1 MTTGEASAAVPE
13 SAPSTPP
20 PEPPALSRADRWLY
34 RVWTLT
40 WLFLFAMG
48 CAFVLYAF
56 EIQYRSPLVRAPH
69 VTLGSLAYVL
79 DHILRMTSWGVVL
92 IVFLT
97 GILPVRDV
105 TAAERPRALA
115 EALRAH
121 SPRAALFVLA
131 LALLGAVRDL
141 SELDLWNERFGEGL
155 YVGALGVKDWLSGTT
170 LGIAAV
176 VGFLALD
183 AWGGGGAAS
192 AARVGSPA
200 PTAVARLVSSALM
213 LDVLVRVV
221 TWPPSNF
228 AQDRHFEHIAICS
241 ATWEQA
247 IAAALVVADDP
258 LRQWRSLGAWFA
270 RNRAVFQL
278 LVMLEALRVVSHQDW
293 YYELAWLPY
302 LLEHSPTR
310 LVFFRGQLTNVSRI
324 AVLGPPLA
332 LALGA
337 LVVAF
342 HRRVAAND
350 AAATKPS
357 EGGGD
362 G

>member
-1 MTTGEASAAVPE
+1 MSTETTPATGGVGV
-13 SAPSTPP
+13 AP
-20 PEPPALSRADRWLY
+20 LSRADRWLY
-34 RVWTLT
+34 RVWTLC

-92 IVFLT
+92 IVFLH
-97 GILPVRDV
+97 GILPVRD
-105 TAAERPRALA
+105 ALPAERPRALA
-115 EALRAH
+115 AALRAH
-121 SPRAALFVLA
+121 SPRAALLVLA

-141 SELDLWNERFGEGL
+141 AELDLWDEHFGQGL
-155 YVGALGVKDWLSGTT
+155 YVGALGVRDWLSGTT
-170 LGIAAV
+170 LGTAAIV
-176 VGFLALD
+176 AFLMLD
-183 AWGGGGAAS
+183 AAHARGGGPAS
-192 AARVGSPA
+192 ATQAGPPGASATP
-200 PTAVARLVSSALM
+200 VAKLVSAALM

-221 TWPPSNF
+221 TWPPGNF

-241 ATWEQA
+241 ATWELA
-247 IAAALVVADDP
+247 LVAALLVADDP
-258 LRQWRSLGAWFA
+258 LRQLRSLGDWFA

-278 LVMLEALRVVSHQDW
+278 LVVLEALRVVSHQDW

-302 LLEHSPTR
+302 LLEHSPTK
-310 LVFFRGQLTNVSRI
+310 LVFFRGQLTSVTRV

-332 LALGA
+332 LALAA
-337 LVVAF
+337 LAVSF
-342 HRRVAAND
+342 HRRLAARPTSHD
-350 AAATKPS
+350 
-357 EGGGD
+357 GGGD

>member
-1 MTTGEASAAVPE
+1 
-13 SAPSTPP
+13 
-20 PEPPALSRADRWLY
+20 
-34 RVWTLT
+34 
-40 WLFLFAMG
+40 
-48 CAFVLYAF
+48 
-56 EIQYRSPLVRAPH
+56 
-69 VTLGSLAYVL
+69 
-79 DHILRMTSWGVVL
+79 
-92 IVFLT
+92 
-97 GILPVRDV
+97 
-105 TAAERPRALA
+105 
-115 EALRAH
+115 
-121 SPRAALFVLA
+121 
-131 LALLGAVRDL
+131 
-141 SELDLWNERFGEGL
+141 
-155 YVGALGVKDWLSGTT
+155 
-170 LGIAAV
+170 
-176 VGFLALD
+176 
-183 AWGGGGAAS
+183 
-192 AARVGSPA
+192 
-200 PTAVARLVSSALM
+200 
-213 LDVLVRVV
+213 
-221 TWPPSNF
+221 
-228 AQDRHFEHIAICS
+228 
-241 ATWEQA
+241 
-247 IAAALVVADDP
+247 VVADDP

>member
-1 MTTGEASAAVPE
+1 MSAEPRTTNDAAPSIAAVP
-13 SAPSTPP
+13 AV
-20 PEPPALSRADRWLY
+20 SRAERWLY

-92 IVFLT
+92 ITFLH
-97 GILPVRDV
+97 GLLPVRQV
-105 TAAERPRALA
+105 APAERPRALG

-121 SPRAALFVLA
+121 SSRAAPFVLA

-141 SELDLWNERFGEGL
+141 AELDLFDEHFGEGL
-155 YVGALGVKDWLSGTT
+155 YAGALGVRDWLSGTT
-170 LGIAAV
+170 VGIAAIV
-176 VGFLALD
+176 AYIVLD
-183 AWGGGGAAS
+183 TASGSARGGRETANAPS
-192 AARVGSPA
+192 GSP
-200 PTAVARLVSSALM
+200 PTPLTKAVSAALM
-213 LDVLVRVV
+213 LDVLGRVV

-241 ATWEQA
+241 ATWE
-247 IAAALVVADDP
+247 IALVAALLVADDP
-258 LRQWRSLGAWFA
+258 LRRVRTLGAWFG
-270 RNRAVFQL
+270 RNRPVLNL
-278 LVMLEALRVVSHQDW
+278 LVVLEALRVVSHQDW

-302 LLEHSPTR
+302 LLEHSPTK
-310 LVFFRGQLTNVSRI
+310 LVFFRGQLTNVTRV
-324 AVLGPPLA
+324 AVLGPFLA
-332 LALGA
+332 LALAA
-337 LVVAF
+337 LVVSF
-342 HRRVAAND
+342 HRR
-350 AAATKPS
+350 AAAS
-357 EGGGD
+357 GEGARGQSDGGGD